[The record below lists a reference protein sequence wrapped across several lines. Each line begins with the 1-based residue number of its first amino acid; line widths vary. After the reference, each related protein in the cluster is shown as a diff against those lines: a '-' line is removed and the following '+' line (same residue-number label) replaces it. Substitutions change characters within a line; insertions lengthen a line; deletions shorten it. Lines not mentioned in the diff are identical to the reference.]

1 MLDAVSS
8 NPHSRLLTDEMKTT
22 TLLIL
27 LAGFFAFAKSTLG
40 RVGESEEQVD
50 HRYGKLAGK
59 WDDYVGYKKL
69 YHWHGFDVLV
79 TFVDGI
85 SQREM
90 FNKPVGSLDP
100 KEQKYLAKISGEG
113 KGGIIADEDK
123 GTFTTKEFSEKYAA
137 ARAAAWA
144 KSEQKQQ

>member
-1 MLDAVSS
+1 MLKESGG
-8 NPHSRLLTDEMKTT
+8 RLGLMGTEMKTT
-22 TLLIL
+22 TIVILSFLL
-27 LAGFFAFAKSTLG
+27 FAKLAPA
-40 RVGESEEQVD
+40 RVGETEEQVD
-50 HRYGKLAGK
+50 HRYGKPAGK

-69 YHWHGFDVLV
+69 YHWHNFDVMV
-79 TFVDGI
+79 TFLDGI

-90 FNKPVGSLDP
+90 FNRPVGGLDP
-100 KEQKYLAKISGEG
+100 HDQKYLAKVSSLG
-113 KGGIIADEDK
+113 KNGIITDVDK

>member
-1 MLDAVSS
+1 
-8 NPHSRLLTDEMKTT
+8 MKTT

-27 LAGFFAFAKSTLG
+27 LSGFFFFARSTPA

-59 WDDYVGYKKL
+59 WDDYIGYKKL
-69 YHWHGFDVLV
+69 YHWHGFDVMV
-79 TFVDGI
+79 TFVDGV

-90 FNKPVGSLDP
+90 FNKPIGGLEP
-100 KEQKYLAKISGEG
+100 KEQKYLAKISGMG
-113 KGGIIADEDK
+113 KNGIINDVDK
-123 GTFTTKEFSEKYAA
+123 ATFTTKEFAEKYAA

-144 KSEQKQQ
+144 KSDQKQQ

>member
-1 MLDAVSS
+1 MHKLLIA
-8 NPHSRLLTDEMKTT
+8 NPAYRINEMKTT
-22 TLLIL
+22 VLIL
-27 LAGFFAFAKSTLG
+27 LCSLLVCGRLTFAK
-40 RVGESEEQVD
+40 VGESEEQVD

-69 YHWHGFDVLV
+69 YHWHGFDVMV
-79 TFVDGI
+79 TFVDGV

-90 FNKPVGSLDP
+90 FNKSVGGLDP
-100 KEQKYLAKISGEG
+100 KEQKYLAKISGLG
-113 KGGIIADEDK
+113 KDGIITDVDK
-123 GTFTTKEFSEKYAA
+123 GTFTTKEFAEKYAT

>member
-1 MLDAVSS
+1 
-8 NPHSRLLTDEMKTT
+8 MKTT

-27 LAGFFAFAKSTLG
+27 VSGLLFLPKSAPA
-40 RVGESEEQVD
+40 RVGESEQQID
-50 HRYGKLAGK
+50 HRYGKPAGK

-69 YHWHGFDVLV
+69 YHWHNFDVMV

-90 FNKPVGSLDP
+90 FNRTVGGLDP
-100 KEQKYLAKISGEG
+100 HAIKYLAKISNLG
-113 KGGIIADEDK
+113 KNGIITEVDK

-137 ARAAAWA
+137 ARTAAWA